1 MRVLVTGGRH
11 YGDRANVFRNLD
23 LLHATQPIS
32 LVIHGACVERATNGR
47 LELRGADRWAGEW
60 ALEREVPCVAHPAKW
75 LAEGRNAGPARNQKM
90 LDLYRPAVVL
100 AFPGGCGTADMMRRA
115 TLGQIRLVKAVPTPA
130 ERAASTTA
138 EGSFEAQP

>member
-23 LLHATQPIS
+23 LLHAAKPIT
-32 LVIHGACVERATNGR
+32 LVIHGACVERAQNGR

-75 LAEGRNAGPARNQKM
+75 LAEGRDAGPIRNAKM
-90 LDLYRPAVVL
+90 LEVYRPAVVL
-100 AFPGGCGTADMMRRA
+100 AFPGGRGTADMMRKA
-115 TLGQIRLVKAVPTPA
+115 TEAGIRLVKANGPA
-130 ERAASTTA
+130 TVEVAT
-138 EGSFEAQP
+138 